1 MNPKDRKNLVARLLL
16 MDANERRKL
25 YKKAAEMRR
34 SQPKPTRRTRF
45 ADDDEDGY
53 TFVKIRSQAGAL
65 DELVLKLLQQQ
76 DEAPAESEIASLPPT
91 HMVLAANRN
100 LAEVESS
107 EGRSTAR
114 ILAPI
119 LAAGGVVAGDRV
131 RVEGGVLT
139 MVAPRRTR
147 LSRPDPARPAQER
160 VVVANVD
167 TVVIVVSVGSP
178 PLHPRII
185 DRFLIAVQRGG
196 ARPVLCVNKIDQA
209 TSEADLAPL
218 APYRSAGVP
227 ILYCSTWESVG
238 IEALRQELKG
248 QLAAFVGH
256 SGVGKSS
263 LLNALRPD
271 LGLEVGDLMRNWRRG
286 AHTTTQAHLWDV
298 GDGTLVID
306 IPGIRE
312 FGLWSVS
319 AEELARYFPEF
330 ATAICRFRDCR
341 HEREPGCGVRAAV
354 ERGDVPRERLETY
367 LRLAEQLE

>member
-1 MNPKDRKNLVARLLL
+1 

-34 SQPKPTRRTRF
+34 SQPKPTHRTRF

-160 VVVANVD
+160 IVVANVD

-218 APYRSAGVP
+218 APYRTAGVP

-306 IPGIRE
+306 TPGIRE